1 MMKSWIKP
9 AAGIALIAAGAL
21 GLTHSEFT
29 YTKDQH
35 EANLGGLELSY
46 KEKETVD
53 VPKWASLG
61 AIAAGV
67 LLLVLGRKP

>member
-1 MMKSWIKP
+1 MKSWIKP
-9 AAGIALIAAGAL
+9 LAGVVLIAAGAV
-21 GLTHSEFT
+21 GLTYGEFT
-29 YTKDQH
+29 YTKDTH

-46 KEKETVD
+46 KEKGAIE
-53 VPKWASLG
+53 VPKWAGFG

>member
-1 MMKSWIKP
+1 MKSWIKP
-9 AAGIALIAAGAL
+9 LAGVVLVAAGAV
-21 GLTHSEFT
+21 GLTYGEFT
-29 YTKDQH
+29 YTKDTH

-46 KEKETVD
+46 KEQGAIE

-67 LLLVLGRKP
+67 LLLVFGRKP